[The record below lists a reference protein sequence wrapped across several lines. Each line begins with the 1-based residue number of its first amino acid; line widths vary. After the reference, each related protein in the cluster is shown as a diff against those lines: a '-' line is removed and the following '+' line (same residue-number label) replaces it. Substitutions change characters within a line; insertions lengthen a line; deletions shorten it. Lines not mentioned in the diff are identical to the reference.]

1 MADSNGYNPSILAT
15 RDGECYICNSLTET
29 ARHEIYFG
37 TANRK
42 NSKKHGLWVNLCP
55 YCHYLVHR
63 NRVTDLWLKEIGQ
76 RKYEL
81 THTRD
86 DFVKLFGRNYL

>member
-1 MADSNGYNPSILAT
+1 MADSNGYKPSIMLT
-15 RDGECYICNSLTET
+15 VPCKCYLCNRITDT
-29 ARHEIYFG
+29 ARHEIFFG

-42 NSKKHGLWVNLCP
+42 NSKKHGLWVNVCP
-55 YCHYLVHR
+55 DCHRVVHADKI
-63 NRVTDLWLKEIGQ
+63 TDLWLKQMGQ

-86 DFVKLFGRNYL
+86 EFVKLFGRNYL

>member
-1 MADSNGYNPSILAT
+1 MDRNGYNPSIMLT
-15 RDGECYICNSLTET
+15 FQGTCYICNRLTET

-55 YCHYLVHR
+55 DCHRRVHR
-63 NRVTDLWLKEIGQ
+63 DRNTDLWLKKLGQ
-76 RKYEL
+76 RKYEQ

-86 DFVKLFGRNYL
+86 EFVKLIGRNYL

>member
-1 MADSNGYNPSILAT
+1 MDKNGYNPSILAT
-15 RDGECYICNSLTET
+15 RDGECYICNRLTET

-37 TANRK
+37 TAKRK

-55 YCHYLVHR
+55 DCHNNVHR
-63 NRVTDLWLKEIGQ
+63 ERITDLWLKEMGQ

-81 THTRD
+81 AHTRD